1 MAVTRPQTQPGVV
14 EQFAAD
20 LREAVAIAKER
31 KDEAPFSAAI
41 YGGVAGG
48 LTDEAD
54 EFIRGV
60 MGDMLDKQARIP
72 S

>member
-1 MAVTRPQTQPGVV
+1 MA
-14 EQFAAD
+14 EAFAAD
-20 LREAVAIAKER
+20 LAEAVPYAIER
-31 KDEAPFSAAI
+31 KDEPPSSAAI

-54 EFIRGV
+54 GFIRGV
-60 MGDMLDKQARIP
+60 MADMLDKQARIP

>member
-1 MAVTRPQTQPGVV
+1 VA
-14 EQFAAD
+14 EAFAAD
-20 LREAVAIAKER
+20 LADAVVRAVER
-31 KDEAPFSAAI
+31 KDEVPFSAAI

-54 EFIRGV
+54 DLIRSV
-60 MGDMLDKQARIP
+60 MADMLDKQARIP